1 MIIDDGLIT
10 VTVIKAIE
18 NGLNDNIYVIYI
30 LLE

>member
-18 NGLNDNIYVIYI
+18 NGLNDIYVIYV